1 MCVVGAGFTG
11 VATALTLVERGYKV
25 VLLEANRVAWGASG
39 RNGGQCL
46 YGMSGAA
53 RLRRINGRGIDDLL
67 WKMRRRG
74 NEIVEERVRRYD
86 IRCDLKH
93 GFVEVAYKA
102 RQLEG
107 LEEEHAEH
115 ERRGHGSELRM
126 VSREELRTL
135 VGTDRFVGG
144 LLSDTNAHLHPLNL
158 CAGEARAA
166 AASGVSVHEHS
177 PALRIEHGLR
187 PRVVTERGGVRADT
201 VVLAGGAYHGLERRR
216 LGGLAFAASSFML
229 ATEPLSEERVQE
241 INPRDLAVAD
251 ANVVLDYFR
260 LSADRRLLF
269 GGFCNYSGRAP
280 KSIRESLMP
289 RLLDIYPQLAGTRVD
304 YEWACNMSIVI
315 NRIPLIGRVTP
326 NVYYAQSYSGHGIN
340 VSHLAAEVVSDAI
353 GGIMERFDVFARV
366 RHVRLPV
373 GEWAGRQLLA
383 LGMLY
388 YRLKDLL

>member
-1 MCVVGAGFTG
+1 V
-11 VATALTLVERGYKV
+11 
-25 VLLEANRVAWGASG
+25 LEANRVGWGASG

-46 YGMSGAA
+46 YGMSGAV
-53 RLRRINGRGIDDLL
+53 RLRRLNGPSVDDLL
-67 WKMRRRG
+67 WALRRRG

-102 RQLEG
+102 RQLAG
-107 LEEEHAEH
+107 LEEERAEH
-115 ERRGHGSELRM
+115 ERRGQGSELRM
-126 VSREELRTL
+126 VSREELRSL
-135 VGTDRFVGG
+135 IGTDRFIGG
-144 LLSDTNAHLHPLNL
+144 LLSETNAHLHPLNL
-158 CAGEARAA
+158 CAGEAKA
-166 AASGVSVHEHS
+166 AASLGAVIHERS
-177 PALRIEHGLR
+177 PAVRIEHGLR

-201 VVLAGGAYHGLERRR
+201 VVLAGGAYHALEKRR

-229 ATEPLSEERVQE
+229 ATEPLNEDRVRE

-280 KSIRESLMP
+280 KSIRASLLP
-289 RLLDIYPQLAGTRVD
+289 RLLEIYPQLAGVRVD
-304 YEWACNMSIVI
+304 YEWGGNMGIVI
-315 NRIPLIGRVTP
+315 NRIPLIGRIAP
-326 NVYYAQSYSGHGIN
+326 NVYYAQSYSGHGVN
-340 VSHLAAEVVSDAI
+340 VSHMAAEVVSDAL
-353 GGIMERFDVFARV
+353 GGMMERFDVFARV

-388 YRLKDLL
+388 YRLRDLL